1 MSLFNAAE
9 IADIG
14 IDKEKKRR
22 EFYALVA
29 EKFEDKDIKDVF
41 IKLRDWE
48 DSHIQKFTE
57 IRSKISQSE
66 TTDSYPGEMG
76 DYMNSLMDDTL
87 YKEVSPEQFAQKV
100 STPLSAVQYGIG
112 FEKDAILF
120 FNEFMGV
127 ASDSDKKTIKQLIE
141 EEKEHIIFLSNLKNK
156 IDKK

>member
-1 MSLFNAAE
+1 MGLFNAAE

-29 EKFEDKDIKDVF
+29 EKFDDKDIKDVF

-48 DSHIQKFTE
+48 DLHVQKFTE
-57 IRSKISQSE
+57 IRGKISQSE
-66 TTDSYPGEMG
+66 TTDSRPGEMG
-76 DYMNSLMDDTL
+76 DYIKFLMDDTL
-87 YKEVSPEQFAQKV
+87 YKEVSPAEFAKKV
-100 STPLSAVQYGIG
+100 TTPLSAVQYGIG

-120 FNEFMGV
+120 FTEFMGV
-127 ASDSDKKTIKQLIE
+127 VSDNDKKIIKQLID

-156 IDKK
+156 ISK